1 MQDVVYSNVLNH
13 YRLLMLPPYLAHLPS
28 PPAKALASSAELQK
42 HIRSAIEAAGGWIS
56 FARFMELALYAPG
69 LGYYSAGST
78 KLGAGGDFVTAPEL
92 SPLFAR
98 CLARQVAQLMES
110 GIHDVI
116 EVGAGSGALACD
128 LLQTLAALGRMPERY
143 LILEVSADLR
153 ERQRHRIARAVPEL
167 IDRVQWLDTMPEA
180 IHAVVIGNEVLDA
193 VPTHIVRVRGNGHI
207 EEAGVGLHARGK
219 TFERI
224 YRPARKPLLAAS
236 KVLDL
241 PADYEAEINLAARA
255 FVKKFAESI
264 ERGALLLF
272 DYGFP
277 AAEYYHPQRFR
288 GTLMCHYRHHAHDDP
303 LVLVGL
309 QDITAHVDFTAI
321 ADAAVEGGHTV
332 LGYTTQA
339 QFLINC
345 GITDILAETSVEDA
359 RAWAP
364 LAAAAQK
371 LLSPAEMGELFKVI
385 GLGRG
390 VDVPLLGFTRGDR
403 AHTL

>member
-1 MQDVVYSNVLNH
+1 
-13 YRLLMLPPYLAHLPS
+13 MLPPYLAHLPS
-28 PPAKALASSAELQK
+28 PPAEALASSAELQK
-42 HIRSAIEAAGGWIS
+42 HIRSSIAASGGWIS

-92 SPLFAR
+92 SALFGR

-110 GIHDVI
+110 GIRDVI
-116 EVGAGSGALACD
+116 EVGAGSGALAHD
-128 LLQTLAALGRMPERY
+128 LLQTLADLNRLPERY

-153 ERQRHRIARAVPEL
+153 ERQRHRIAQAVPEL
-167 IDRVQWLDTMPEA
+167 IERVLWLDTLPEKMNA
-180 IHAVVIGNEVLDA
+180 IVIGNEVLDA
-193 VPTHIVRVRGNGHI
+193 IPTHIVRARGNGLF
-207 EEAGVGLHARGK
+207 EEAGVGMHAQTE
-219 TFERI
+219 TFEWI
-224 YRPARKPLLAAS
+224 YRPAREPLLAAA
-236 KVLDL
+236 KGLDL
-241 PADYEAEINLAARA
+241 PADYETEINLAAPA
-255 FVKKFAESI
+255 FVKSWAERI
-264 ERGALLLF
+264 ERGALLFF

-288 GTLMCHYRHHAHDDP
+288 GTLMCHYRHHAHDHP

-321 ADAAVEGGHTV
+321 ADAAVDAGHSV

-345 GITDILAETSVEDA
+345 GITDILAETSVVDT

-371 LLSPAEMGELFKVI
+371 LLSPAQMGELFKVI

-390 VDVPLLGFTRGDR
+390 LDVPLLGFTRGDR